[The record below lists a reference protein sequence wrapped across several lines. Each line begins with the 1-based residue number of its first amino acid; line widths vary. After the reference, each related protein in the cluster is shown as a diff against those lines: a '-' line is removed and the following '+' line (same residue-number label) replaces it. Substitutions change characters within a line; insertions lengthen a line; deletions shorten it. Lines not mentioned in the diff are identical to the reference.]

1 MKVVQVS
8 LAICIIAS
16 YVCGQLQSDNT
27 QSEYEKLQ
35 ESLRRAKFYCES
47 AAAQVDD
54 SSRREL
60 IAAIDKAFD
69 LKEQWTID
77 LSAYNGYDANQP
89 DYDDFIANLNQAFD
103 GVKTQIKEDIKDL
116 DDDAMRQKVK
126 EELNSLIQDID
137 SVYTSLG
144 ISG

>member
-8 LAICIIAS
+8 FAICIIAS
-16 YVCGQLQSDNT
+16 CVCGQSDDTQSD
-27 QSEYEKLQ
+27 YEKLQ

-47 AAAQVDD
+47 AAAQVDT
-54 SSRREL
+54 SSRHEL

-77 LSAYNGYDANQP
+77 FSAYNGYDANNLG
-89 DYDDFIANLNQAFD
+89 YDDFIANLNIAFD
-103 GVKTQIKEDIKDL
+103 GNKTEFEEDIKDL
-116 DDDAMRQKVK
+116 DDDAMRQKAK
-126 EELNSLIQDID
+126 EVLNSLIQDID
-137 SVYTSLG
+137 NVYNSLG